1 MVAVSASR
9 KLTII
14 VPAIT
19 QNVMRYKR
27 RGAPG
32 GVNYS
37 PRTIFRAMVWPYP
50 TTDASG
56 PAVRRDRCL
65 VAPAEVYFARTQVF
79 GRPVGLFHVRSLR
92 PRHHGGQGRL
102 QDRAAA
108 AVRGRRPGVPD

>member
-14 VPAIT
+14 ANAIT
-19 QNVMRYKR
+19 QNVMRYKL
-27 RGAPG
+27 RGAPVG
-32 GVNYS
+32 ANYP
-37 PRTIFRAMVWPYP
+37 PRTIFRGMLRPHP

-56 PAVRRDRCL
+56 FAVRRDRCL

-79 GRPVGLFHVRSLR
+79 GRPVGLFHVRSLW
-92 PRHHGGQGRL
+92 PRHQRGQGRL

-108 AVRGRRPGVPD
+108 AVRGTR